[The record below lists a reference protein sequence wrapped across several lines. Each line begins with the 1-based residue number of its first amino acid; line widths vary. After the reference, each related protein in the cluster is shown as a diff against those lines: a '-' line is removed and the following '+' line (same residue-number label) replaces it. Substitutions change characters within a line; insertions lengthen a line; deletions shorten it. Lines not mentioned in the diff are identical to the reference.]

1 LPRSSPP
8 FFSPLCS
15 VSDSQ
20 LFGTVARY
28 LAAVEDLAAT
38 LSRRMVDGR
47 EEIAG
52 ALRELVAAVV
62 VHPAGRDEPRIE
74 VTGPLAQLTGAPE
87 LFPQQDIAAPRT
99 LVAGTRYSRQ
109 ERANGGLYAFP
120 A

>member
-1 LPRSSPP
+1 
-8 FFSPLCS
+8 
-15 VSDSQ
+15 
-20 LFGTVARY
+20 
-28 LAAVEDLAAT
+28 
-38 LSRRMVDGR
+38 MVDGR